1 MLTPLLG
8 FSVGAPGAVGTSI
21 VGVVSTTADG
31 VCAVGCPTTDVGSP
45 TTAVGSPTT
54 AVGSPTTAVGAATVG
69 VVTVASV
76 GTGTAKGGGPSS
88 VVSSVCSDLR
98 KGVGL
103 LTDTAAPVSVRRRHS
118 PTNKPQVMVCLC
130 PHQIPGYKTT
140 LVADKLSYSN
150 NEIMLEANITTAI
163 VNTTYSC

>member
-31 VCAVGCPTTDVGSP
+31 VCAVGCPTTAVGSP

-54 AVGSPTTAVGAATVG
+54 AVGSPTTAVGAATVGVVAVGVVAVG

-103 LTDTAAPVSVRRRHS
+103 LADLAAPVSVRRRHS
-118 PTNKPQVMVCLC
+118 PTNNPQVMVCLC
-130 PHQIPGYKTT
+130 PHQNHQIPGYKIKTRPHVGS
-140 LVADKLSYSN
+140 LIN
-150 NEIMLEANITTAI
+150 
-163 VNTTYSC
+163 